1 MLEVLGLLASK
12 FPHECESL
20 ASTLLVWIEDGLE
33 RQFSSANPETLLV
46 KGLLFALARLVT
58 FDPDRY
64 KQDETKRRRIYGY
77 EECFCI
83 CSVYFG

>member
-1 MLEVLGLLASK
+1 MLEVLGHLASK
-12 FPHECESL
+12 FPQECEPL
-20 ASTLLVWIEDGLE
+20 ANALLVWIEDSLE

-64 KQDETKRRRIYGY
+64 THDEIKRRKIYRY
-77 EECFCI
+77 AKCFCFLLVP
-83 CSVYFG
+83 C